1 MNKIPSDRV
10 TDGIDQ
16 TALLLNGEGHSRRDY
31 MVHYG
36 GANIGAVRLGDYKAV
51 MGGGVGGGLPQ
62 FEVYNVRRDPG
73 EKFGKVYPYLWFV
86 QPLSD
91 LMRSHQGMIQKF
103 PHRVLN

>member
-16 TALLLNGEGHSRRDY
+16 TALLLNGEGHSRRGY

-62 FEVYNVRRDPG
+62 FEVYNSAATRARSSVRFIPTCGLCSR
-73 EKFGKVYPYLWFV
+73 
-86 QPLSD
+86 
-91 LMRSHQGMIQKF
+91 
-103 PHRVLN
+103 